1 MKKALSL
8 VICLL
13 MIVSTILPLSASG
26 ANNSTYNVTKTVVN
40 KDLNSTATKPVV
52 SEVSGKKASS
62 FSAEINPA
70 DAAYSYSEISA
81 LNNEKTAKITCSVSQ
96 NEVYRGD
103 TVTVNVSLSDCD
115 MIKAI
120 QIDLSVINQ
129 DVFEIM
135 SVNAG
140 EMFTGGMGRYN
151 QQTHKFNYAFFDNTE
166 ISGNI
171 FTFTLKV
178 NANAE
183 LGCISVDV
191 GSIIKVMSTDG
202 INEFNIDTINIPTK
216 LIITCNHDWMEKSS
230 VAPTCISEGHVN
242 YTCSICGAEKVE
254 AIPTDPNAHNW
265 KYSHDVDYT
274 CTEDGYSVYECT
286 LCGSEKKSD
295 FVPAAHTYEDT
306 VFDASPAA
314 KRGFTLHTCIVCGY
328 SYKDNFTFYEENIH
342 AKAYVETVYASA
354 GDEVEVSVIVE
365 NAGDLKMLSIKDLS
379 YDESRLELVKA
390 EWKVKGILS
399 DWDKDNRSGVCA
411 FGANTPID
419 GAVFTFTFKLSNDD
433 LDYETPVSCTLC
445 ARTKPAG
452 GIETD
457 VEIDNY
463 SGKVWVS
470 VHGDVSGDNV
480 VDSDDAI
487 YFLKHVAD
495 EENYDYELNQPGD
508 FNGDGY
514 VDSDDAIYLLY
525 HTLLPERFPLK

>member
-40 KDLNSTATKPVV
+40 KSLNSITTKPVV
-52 SEVSGKKASS
+52 SESAEKKAES
-62 FSAEINPA
+62 FSADINSA
-70 DAAYSYSEISA
+70 DTAYSYTEISA
-81 LNNEKTAKITCSVSQ
+81 LNDEKTPKFTCSASQ
-96 NEVYRGD
+96 KEVYRGD

-120 QIDLSVINQ
+120 GLKHLFDES
-129 DVFEIM
+129 VFEFLSCEWIGTVKNSILKSATAQA
-135 SVNAG
+135 SVAT
-140 EMFTGGMGRYN
+140 FASD
-151 QQTHKFNYAFFDNTE
+151 THVEGDIYCYA
-166 ISGNI
+166 
-171 FTFTLKV
+171 LKV
-178 NANAE
+178 KDDAPFTVSEVSLDITRVKTSDNDIDYVTIPVN
-183 LGCISVDV
+183 V
-191 GSIIKVMSTDG
+191 KV
-202 INEFNIDTINIPTK
+202 I
-216 LIITCNHDWMEKSS
+216 CNHNWIEKSS

-254 AIPTDPNAHNW
+254 AIPTAPNAHNW

-314 KRGFTLHTCIVCGY
+314 KRGFTLHTCTVCGY

-399 DWDKDNRSGVCA
+399 DWDQDNRSGVCA
-411 FGANTPID
+411 FGANTPVD

-433 LDYETPVSCTLC
+433 IDYETPVSCTLC

-470 VHGDVSGDNV
+470 VYGDVSGDNV